1 MNKISAIALSI
12 FIALSACEEI
22 AIQQTEPARKD
33 STEIK
38 SQDYLIHSTL
48 YAQSA
53 AEYKALCYQAYELAE
68 IQVERALSK
77 GLKRPTV
84 ILDLDETV
92 LDNSPYTAW
101 QIATNNPYSPDTW
114 SKWVEDARAEAVPGS
129 IEFLTWANN
138 NGVSLYYI
146 SNRSADG
153 LDATIKNLQ
162 SLGAPQADSTHI
174 LLKTN
179 TSDKSERRAK
189 VKAGAADIILY
200 IGDNLGDYSEIWDKP
215 SNVDERLSNVQVH
228 RDEMGVKFIVL
239 PNSLYG
245 TWEGAIYNYD
255 RSFND
260 AERDSLRR
268 IYLNPWEGDAL

>member
-1 MNKISAIALSI
+1 MKYHHLILALAIGSLFSCQDQVENI
-12 FIALSACEEI
+12 PSVEEVEI
-22 AIQQTEPARKD
+22 AD
-33 STEIK
+33 

-53 AEYKALCYQAYELAE
+53 AEYKAMCYQAYELAE
-68 IQVERALSK
+68 IQVERALKK

-101 QIATNNPYSPDTW
+101 QIETNNPYSSKSW
-114 SKWVEDARAEAVPGS
+114 AKWVEDASAEAVPGS

-138 NGVSLYYI
+138 NGVDLYYI

-153 LDATIKNLQ
+153 LEATIKNLQ
-162 SLGAPQADSTHI
+162 NLGVPQADSTRI
-174 LLKTN
+174 FLKTD

-215 SNVDERLSNVQVH
+215 SSPAERLSNVRVH
-228 RDEMGVKFIVL
+228 RDEMGVEFILL

-255 RSFND
+255 RSID
-260 AERDSLRR
+260 DSQRDSLRR
-268 IYLNPWEGDAL
+268 SLLKPWEPLDTY